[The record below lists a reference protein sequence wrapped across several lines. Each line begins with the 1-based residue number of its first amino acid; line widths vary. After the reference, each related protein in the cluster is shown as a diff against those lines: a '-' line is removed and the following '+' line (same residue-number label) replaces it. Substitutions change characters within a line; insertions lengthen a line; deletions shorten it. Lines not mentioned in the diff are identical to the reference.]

1 MTPSTLVVLGAA
13 IACGA
18 VLLLAARR
26 RPPAGRPGLFAAEER
41 EHARDEL
48 THLVTELQDVSRQQI
63 AQLDTKIR
71 MLQQL
76 IADADARIRELRSLA
91 DRGGAP
97 AARPANPL
105 HDRVYALADAGRAVA
120 DICTETGLDEGDVQ
134 LILGLRQPA
143 SFHP

>member
-1 MTPSTLVVLGAA
+1 MTPSMLVILGAA

-18 VLLLAARR
+18 VLMLAARK

-48 THLVTELQDVSRQQI
+48 TRLVTELQEVSREQI
-63 AQLDTKIR
+63 ARLDTKIR

-76 IADADARIRELRSLA
+76 IADADARIRDLRSPG
-91 DRGGAP
+91 DRGAAP
-97 AARPANPL
+97 VARPANPL
-105 HDRVYALADAGRAVA
+105 HDRVYALADAGKAVA
-120 DICTETGLDEGDVQ
+120 DICSETGMDEGDVQ

-143 SFHP
+143 NFHP